1 MEEGGRGP
9 GSPRVDEHGVL
20 VHPVVHADLQVH
32 DGPGQ
37 PDRDVNGDADGSEI
51 QLDPDAGF
59 SGRAPPAAPRAP
71 SSQVAGGS
79 PSAQPR
85 SGAGRFSHCV
95 IENIFLFFVKF
106 SNKERYDRG
115 TIVMCLSDSFVSTNV
130 FAV

>member
-1 MEEGGRGP
+1 MEDGGRGP

-59 SGRAPPAAPRAP
+59 SGRAPPAARAPRARRSRGVHRQP
-71 SSQVAGGS
+71 SHA
-79 PSAQPR
+79 PEP
-85 SGAGRFSHCV
+85 GAFHTVSLKTFFF
-95 IENIFLFFVKF
+95 FL
-106 SNKERYDRG
+106 
-115 TIVMCLSDSFVSTNV
+115 
-130 FAV
+130 